1 MVDNMDTISTI
12 VNRAILVD
20 KNSLKKNV
28 IIKVIKDIE
37 TSIEINFERLILAS
51 KIDNKNHNGF
61 IIDRQI
67 VKNIFNNITKEDI
80 IYGKVIES
88 KKDQTKMYG
97 REYLDLGNVLIFNK
111 GNFYVVLELI
121 LRNFLVGN
129 TSIVISKAYMYGV
142 NNLLISIIKEV
153 LKVND
158 LSEDFVNLFITNDED
173 DVFKEYANVDL
184 NIVVGS
190 REEQNKVI
198 SNSKVPVIASGYLSY
213 DLYIDDL
220 VDEDFLKKIMKLGLD
235 INVYIKE
242 DLKTDF
248 PDTIIVSNLEEA
260 IATINYNGNHYSS
273 TILTKDAS
281 QAALFIRKVKA
292 KVVTV
297 NTSPNIESVLDIKE
311 RDLALEKTIIY
322 PSNTKES
329 I

>member
-1 MVDNMDTISTI
+1 MVDNMDTISMI
-12 VNRAILVD
+12 INRAILVD
-20 KNSLKKNV
+20 KTNLQEKV
-28 IIKVIKDIE
+28 IRKVIKDIE
-37 TSIEINFERLILAS
+37 NSLDINFERLALAS

-61 IIDRQI
+61 IIDKQVI
-67 VKNIFNNITKEDI
+67 KNIFKNINQEHI

-88 KKDQTKMYG
+88 KKDNTKIYG
-97 REYLDLGNVLIFNK
+97 LEYLDKGNVLIFNK

-129 TSIVISKAYMYGV
+129 TSIIISKAYMYGV

-158 LSEDFVNLFITNDED
+158 LSEDFVNLLYTSDED

-242 DLKTDF
+242 DLKIDI
-248 PDTIIVSNLEEA
+248 PDAIIVSNLEEA
-260 IATINYNGNHYSS
+260 IATINYNGHHYSS

-297 NTSPNIESVLDIKE
+297 NTSPNIESFLDIKE

-322 PSNTKES
+322 PSNPKES

>member
-20 KNSLKKNV
+20 KNGLKKNV

-242 DLKTDF
+242 NLKIDF

-297 NTSPNIESVLDIKE
+297 NTSPNIESVLDIQE

>member
-12 VNRAILVD
+12 VNRAIIVD
-20 KNSLKKNV
+20 KSGLKKNV

-88 KKDQTKMYG
+88 KKDKTKMYG

-242 DLKTDF
+242 DLKIDF

>member
-12 VNRAILVD
+12 VNRAIIVD
-20 KNSLKKNV
+20 KSGLKKNV

-242 DLKTDF
+242 NLKIDF

-297 NTSPNIESVLDIKE
+297 NTSPNIESVLDIQE